1 MLRTESTDK
10 TPKAAYHEVQR
21 DVGGIMGASSISDLP
36 RNRAQAK
43 YRRRDYTDKRSF
55 SQTDSLIILLEQCKR
70 QQMERNVE
78 PFIREVTGAPELRCI
93 LAYDWQ
99 LQDLATFCTEPSA
112 FSVFGADPTFNL
124 GRFNVTV
131 TSFRHLKVVNRET
144 GGHPTLVG
152 PILLS
157 QTKSFDA
164 YNQFFSKLVSLNKD
178 VRGVL
183 AYRTDGEE
191 ELYRAMNFSFPQA
204 LHLRCS
210 NHFRDNCKDKR
221 KASNVPEQVQKEF
234 LYDVFGRRVEDAWE
248 KGNSP

>member
-99 LQDLATFCTEPSA
+99 LQDLATSA
-112 FSVFGADPTFNL
+112 QSLLHFLCLELT
-124 GRFNVTV
+124 
-131 TSFRHLKVVNRET
+131 RHS
-144 GGHPTLVG
+144 TLAG
-152 PILLS
+152 LMLQLPHSDI
-157 QTKSFDA
+157 
-164 YNQFFSKLVSLNKD
+164 
-178 VRGVL
+178 
-183 AYRTDGEE
+183 
-191 ELYRAMNFSFPQA
+191 
-204 LHLRCS
+204 
-210 NHFRDNCKDKR
+210 
-221 KASNVPEQVQKEF
+221 
-234 LYDVFGRRVEDAWE
+234 
-248 KGNSP
+248 

>member
-1 MLRTESTDK
+1 M
-10 TPKAAYHEVQR
+10 Y
-21 DVGGIMGASSISDLP
+21 
-36 RNRAQAK
+36 
-43 YRRRDYTDKRSF
+43 
-55 SQTDSLIILLEQCKR
+55 
-70 QQMERNVE
+70 
-78 PFIREVTGAPELRCI
+78 I

-99 LQDLATFCTEPSA
+99 LLDLATFCTEPSA

-152 PILLS
+152 PILLN
-157 QTKSFDA
+157 QIKSFDA

-183 AYRTDGEE
+183 AYLTDSEE

-204 LHLRCS
+204 LHLRCF
-210 NHFRDNCKDKR
+210 NHFHDNCKDKL

-234 LYDVFGRRVEDAWE
+234 LYDVCGRYVEDAWE
-248 KGNSP
+248 KGKSP